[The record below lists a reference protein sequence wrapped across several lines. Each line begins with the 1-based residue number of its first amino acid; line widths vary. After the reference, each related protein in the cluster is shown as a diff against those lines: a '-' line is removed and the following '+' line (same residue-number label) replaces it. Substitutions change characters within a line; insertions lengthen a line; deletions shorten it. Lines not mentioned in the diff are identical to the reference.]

1 MNGPTPAA
9 SARRALAAGVALTAI
24 AIAAGLTAPNS
35 RGDGRP
41 ASLKLSLHAGAARSA
56 DAAEGAVTV
65 ALQPSVVRLE
75 EQAAIA
81 VRGVHADG
89 LEVLL
94 DGATDFTGR
103 QLAWR
108 ALRLVGGAWLGT
120 LPMPTLRGVYPIVLR
135 AHARAFRSERWLLRV
150 FAPGTGSRP
159 SFGDPTDV
167 VRWWVRTV
175 AGGTLVTLKTWPRP
189 GFDRRDLRLH
199 RLFVVAYSP
208 LDQPGVDERLGMFV
222 TAVRDGYGGR
232 WRFLEATVSP

>member
-1 MNGPTPAA
+1 MTRPITAA
-9 SARRALAAGVALTAI
+9 SARRALAAFASFTAI
-24 AIAAGLTAPNS
+24 AVCATAPI
-35 RGDGRP
+35 
-41 ASLKLSLHAGAARSA
+41 SLGATRSTST
-56 DAAEGAVTV
+56 AEGAATV
-65 ALQPSVVRLE
+65 ELRPSVVRLG

-94 DGATDFTGR
+94 DGATDFSGR

-108 ALRLVGGAWLGT
+108 SLRLVGGAWLGT
-120 LPMPTLRGVYPIVLR
+120 LPLPALRGVYPIVLR
-135 AHARAFRSERWLLRV
+135 THTGEIRSERWLLRV

-159 SFGDPTDV
+159 SFGDPEEV
-167 VRWWVRTV
+167 ARWWVRTV
-175 AGGTLVTLKTWPRP
+175 ARGTFVALKTWPRP
-189 GFDRRDLRLH
+189 GFDRRDPRLH

-208 LDQPGVDERLGMFV
+208 LDHPGVDERLGMFV